1 MSETETNFDPETGE
15 VVEPTEPEPT
25 EPEPTE
31 PEPEPAEPTPDEG
44 QSLEAQAREQ
54 DEIWNTLNKKGSNY
68 AKAVVAILE
77 ETPVSVAVCDMCADS
92 IPGFRIVPPQD
103 ELRAALAQVVEGVA
117 ALDDLEE
124 DPDAEQCPVCKGK
137 GVLKIRTDVPQN
149 KVRSCRRCNG
159 AGYLDRHP
167 ESGSLIAAAA
177 EPVNGQA
184 EPMAGVPLDDPVIA
198 DLHARGFTV
207 IPPMGPITSA
217 A

>member
-1 MSETETNFDPETGE
+1 MSETDTEQ
-15 VVEPTEPEPT
+15 PTEPVEPV
-25 EPEPTE
+25 EQPQVDNDPDQDEGAD
-31 PEPEPAEPTPDEG
+31 AEPVEQQPDEG
-44 QSLEAQAREQ
+44 QSIEAQAKEQ
-54 DEIWNTLNKKGSNY
+54 DEIWNTLNRKGSNY
-68 AKAVVAILE
+68 AKGVVAILQD
-77 ETPVSVAVCDMCADS
+77 TPVPVAVCDMCADS
-92 IPGFRIVPPQD
+92 IPGFRHVPAQD

-124 DPDAEQCPVCKGK
+124 DPDAEQCPICKGK

-167 ESGSLIAAAA
+167 ESGSLVPAAA
-177 EPVNGQA
+177 ETANGQA
-184 EPMAGVPLDDPVIA
+184 EPYAGVPLDDPVIA

-207 IPPMGPITSA
+207 IPPMGPITTA